1 MMKFV
6 QKNASNMPRG
16 ANEYELGSSLPQAAG
31 AGGSY
36 LRNCCVVT
44 TLHSVVPIVV
54 WVEKWLSLD
63 TWQS

>member
-1 MMKFV
+1 MNWFLHFRRLRERV
-6 QKNASNMPRG
+6 DHN
-16 ANEYELGSSLPQAAG
+16 
-31 AGGSY
+31 